1 MMSKGDRPEFGKGEA
16 MTLSN
21 QSDRSAFGDDEALYQ
36 SIKAL
41 IERSRMQVVVQVNQT
56 LVLTYWQVGKTIKT
70 TLVTKDRAEYGSGIV
85 DRLAKKLSQ
94 DYGNGFSGRNLLRMM
109 RFYEQFPDE
118 QILTTV
124 SSKLSW
130 SHFVELIRVEDDL
143 KREFYVTMCANERWS
158 VRVLRDRMNGMLFE
172 RTAIAKQPE
181 EVIRQELEQL
191 AQRQP
196 MSPQLFIKDPY
207 FLDFLDLKDNFSKKD
222 LENGILYELERFLL
236 ELGGGFSYIDRQKR
250 IQIGGRD
257 YYIDLLF
264 YHRKLKRLVLIEL
277 KLGEFEPAHKGQV
290 ELYLKWLSKYEKEPG
305 EEEPIA
311 LILCGGKDAE
321 LVELMDLERDNIH
334 VAEYWLQLPPKDVL
348 QTKLRL
354 AIAQAQARLELHG
367 GNDE

>member
-1 MMSKGDRPEFGKGEA
+1 VA
-16 MTLSN
+16 
-21 QSDRSAFGDDEALYQ
+21 
-36 SIKAL
+36 
-41 IERSRMQVVVQVNQT
+41 QVNQT

-70 TLVTKDRAEYGSGIV
+70 TLVTEERAEYGRGIV

-94 DYGNGFSGRNLLRMM
+94 EYGNGFSGRNLLRMM
-109 RFYEQFPDE
+109 RFYEQFSDE
-118 QILTTV
+118 QIPTTL

-130 SHFVELIRVEDDL
+130 SHFVELIRVEDGL
-143 KREFYVTMCANERWS
+143 KREFYVMMCANERWS
-158 VRVLRDRMNGMLFE
+158 VRMLRERMNGMLFE

-191 AQRQP
+191 TQRQP

-207 FLDFLDLKDNFSKKD
+207 FLDFLDLKDNFSEKD

-277 KLGEFEPAHKGQV
+277 KLGEFSPEHKGQV
-290 ELYLKWLSKYEKEPG
+290 ELYLKWLSRYEKEPG

-311 LILCGGKDAE
+311 LILCSGKDSE
-321 LVELMDLERDNIH
+321 LVELMDLEKDNIH

-348 QTKLRL
+348 QAKLHR
-354 AIAQAQARLELHG
+354 AIEQAQARIGLQRGE
-367 GNDE
+367 NE